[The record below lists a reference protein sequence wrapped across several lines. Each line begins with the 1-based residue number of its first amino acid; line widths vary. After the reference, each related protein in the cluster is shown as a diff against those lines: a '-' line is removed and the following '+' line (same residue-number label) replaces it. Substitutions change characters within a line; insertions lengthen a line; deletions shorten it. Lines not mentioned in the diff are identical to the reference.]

1 MPRISTTN
9 RRLSNCAD
17 AHGYLGSAVTAGP
30 WLFSECRVLVFRTI
44 GAGVIMVIDLVQL
57 RTFVAVAEEQHL
69 TRAAERLHMSQ
80 SAASAH
86 VRAIEERLGTQLFVR
101 TNRSLEPTRACELLL
116 AKATTLLN
124 DAT

>member
-1 MPRISTTN
+1 M
-9 RRLSNCAD
+9 L
-17 AHGYLGSAVTAGP
+17 
-30 WLFSECRVLVFRTI
+30 
-44 GAGVIMVIDLVQL
+44 IDLVQR

-101 TNRSLEPTRACELLL
+101 TNRSLELTHAGQLLGAEGAGIAERRGGIHILRA
-116 AKATTLLN
+116 
-124 DAT
+124 